1 MVPTEASPNGE
12 KAKVESP
19 WFSWERKLEMANVD
33 LNITAGK
40 DAVGEPWM
48 WRLSREFE
56 VQVTIKKATIDED
69 YGWAQIE
76 LEGPI
81 EEIQRA
87 TSWLMTTG
95 LHIEAQQR
103 AVGA

>member
-1 MVPTEASPNGE
+1 MD
-12 KAKVESP
+12 
-19 WFSWERKLEMANVD
+19 RVD
-33 LNITAGK
+33 LYITAGK
-40 DAVGEPWM
+40 EHVASPWL
-48 WRLSREFE
+48 WRVAREFD
-56 VQVTIKKATIDED
+56 VKLNIKKASIDTD
-69 YGWAQIE
+69 YGWALVE

-87 TSWLMTTG
+87 TAWLMTTG

>member
-1 MVPTEASPNGE
+1 
-12 KAKVESP
+12 
-19 WFSWERKLEMANVD
+19 MAIVD
-33 LNITAGK
+33 VNITAGK
-40 DAVGEPWM
+40 DTVGESWM

-56 VQVTIKKATIDED
+56 VRVTIKKANIDAD

-76 LEGPI
+76 LEGPV

-95 LHIEAQQR
+95 LHVEAQQR

>member
-1 MVPTEASPNGE
+1 MD
-12 KAKVESP
+12 
-19 WFSWERKLEMANVD
+19 RVD

-40 DAVGEPWM
+40 DAVAEPWI
-48 WRLSREFE
+48 WRIVRDFN
-56 VQVTIKKATIDED
+56 VRVNIKKANIDTD
-69 YGWAQIE
+69 YGWAQVE

-87 TSWLMTTG
+87 TAWLMTTG
-95 LHIEAQQR
+95 LHVEAQQR